1 MRVCSGSR
9 ESCCALPALRYLVIL
24 EGSQARTRVRLN
36 SGQQDVRLASPYLSS
51 RPCVAGASAPPDVPA
66 APCYGRAG
74 HVAGLV
80 LLSFVVAC
88 LASANATWS
97 IGLALNGALV
107 LVAGAV
113 AAATVLALAATDLG
127 HREARLAGAL
137 TLSVALGSLALAA
150 LVKDYSYDGQQ
161 YHQLAIRL
169 LGEGWNPLRD
179 EPALGLHALWIN
191 GYAKG
196 PWTWSAA
203 WLDATS
209 SIELGKSLHVWL
221 AGAAGLLAYG
231 ALAGLPALKPRT
243 AFWIAGLAAA
253 NPVLAYQWPTHMN
266 DSLLGSL
273 MLVLASQALRVATRA
288 DAGFSLSGPWPPAAL
303 ALALLPT
310 IKSSGLAYALV
321 IVFAAAVVASLAR
334 RLSLVQ
340 RLTGLVA
347 LVLMPSVLL
356 LAWNPYVS
364 NTLRHG
370 HPLHPL
376 AGDAKVDIITGNSPS
391 GVLQRGQVEQ
401 LLGSLFSASH
411 SDLGEVDRAP
421 FRYKWPGVIHR
432 EELSAFV
439 AKTDMRIGGFGP
451 WFSLGL
457 VMSVAAVLVALAQRR
472 GAGARLALSLPIVVL
487 AMALVFPEPWW
498 ARYVPQLN
506 LLPLALIAAA
516 LVLGTG
522 APTRLLSRLALV
534 VLTVNFALVAGL
546 FGLGAGVRELDSRAQ
561 LQSLAALS
569 ATSPLPVRFQQE
581 PALALRLNAAGVR
594 WRDAREQET
603 CDRWIILHQSTV
615 QVCLTPEMQSS
626 YRDAS
631 PVVQRLK
638 SVLRR
643 T

>member
-1 MRVCSGSR
+1 MW
-9 ESCCALPALRYLVIL
+9 ALRYRAIL
-24 EGSQARTRVRLN
+24 QGFVGRTRVRLT
-36 SGQQDVRLASPYLSS
+36 SGQQAVRLPSSYLSS
-51 RPCVAGASAPPDVPA
+51 RPIVAGASAAPDVAA
-66 APCYGRAG
+66 APYYGQAG
-74 HVAGLV
+74 NIAGLV
-80 LLSFVVAC
+80 LLSFVAAC
-88 LASANATWS
+88 LASAQAAWS
-97 IGLALNGALV
+97 IGLALNGGLV
-107 LVAGAV
+107 LVAGA
-113 AAATVLALAATDLG
+113 ASAATVFALAANVIG
-127 HREARLAGAL
+127 PRGARLAGAL
-137 TLSVALGSLALAA
+137 TLSVALGSLVLAA

-161 YHQLAIRL
+161 YHQQAIRL

-179 EPALGLHALWIN
+179 EPVLGLHALWIN

-203 WLDATS
+203 WLDATT
-209 SIELGKSLHVWL
+209 SIELGKSLHLWL

-273 MLVLASQALRVATRA
+273 MLVLASQAVRVATRN
-288 DAGFSLSGPWPPAAL
+288 DAGFSLSGPWPPTAL

-321 IVFAAAVVASLAR
+321 IVFAAVVVASLAGRVSLVR
-334 RLSLVQ
+334 RLI
-340 RLTGLVA
+340 GLAA
-347 LVLMPSVLL
+347 LVLVPSVLL

-376 AGDAKVDIITGNSPS
+376 AGAAKVDIITGNSPS

-401 LLGSLFSASH
+401 VFGSLFSASH
-411 SDLGEVDRAP
+411 SDLGEVERTP

-457 VMSVAAVLVALAQRR
+457 ILSVAAILVALAQRR

-522 APTRLLSRLALV
+522 APTRLLARLALV
-534 VLTVNFALVAGL
+534 VLTVNLALVAGL

-569 ATSPLPVRFQQE
+569 SARPLPVRFHLE
-581 PALALRLNAAGVR
+581 PALAHRLDAAGVR
-594 WRDAREQET
+594 WRDAKEQES

-615 QVCLTPEMQSS
+615 QVCLAQEMQSS
-626 YRDAS
+626 YRDTS
-631 PVVQRLK
+631 SVVERLK
-638 SVLRR
+638 SVLGR